1 MVSQIKMPF
10 EQSFLE
16 SRGGGGGGGG
26 CGWHYRGKLIPE
38 TTEDTQALK

>member
-26 CGWHYRGKLIPE
+26 AAG
-38 TTEDTQALK
+38 TTGVN

>member
-26 CGWHYRGKLIPE
+26 VRL
-38 TTEDTQALK
+38 ALPG

>member
-16 SRGGGGGGGG
+16 SRREQEG
-26 CGWHYRGKLIPE
+26 CGWHYLGKLIPE
-38 TTEDTQALK
+38 TREDTQALK